1 MTANT
6 YNSRLATHVKL
17 CRKNLKSNRVKCCAT
32 CPFEDFIVSSYPDT
46 IKLFKAKRKF
56 LRDTADIR
64 SLARSKLTKAERE
77 VILQQGLKGCGI

>member
-1 MTANT
+1 MTADT
-6 YNSRLATHVKL
+6 YSRRLATHVKL

-46 IKLFKAKRKF
+46 IDLFKDKRKF
-56 LRDTADIR
+56 LRDTKDMR
-64 SLARSKLTKAERE
+64 SMACGRLTKAERE